1 MNKKNLL
8 ILFLSIVIVFTIA
21 ACKKEEPPLEETSP
35 PVVEEPVEELEEDEK
50 KEILDEYQKLVDDEK
65 PVEKLNEFIKE
76 NLSKVSQLEGN
87 TMLDGLESA
96 MKRELEDLRIE
107 LEELDTDFEL
117 VNIIDVDGYLKE
129 DKIDEIKNEK
139 LKEKVEEAHENYY
152 RILSREGSIE
162 PAIDYTKLMDFGDK
176 VSSEWKEYL
185 DLQSEELENPAYAD
199 GALLIT
205 FDELGER
212 ILKIENYLNRYI
224 NGPRQEVLLESY
236 QMHLTNY
243 YKGLP
248 NTPIAEYDTNLIF
261 ENVFKSYQNTAA
273 NEGYVTSSMIHEY
286 ISAIRDNNMIVDDS
300 IMKLADQY
308 IEESV
313 RVLREFK

>member
-1 MNKKNLL
+1 MKKKNLL
-8 ILFLSIVIVFTIA
+8 VLFLSIAMIFTIT
-21 ACKKEEPPLEETSP
+21 ACKKEETPAEEPSP
-35 PVVEEPVEELEEDEK
+35 PVVEEPVEEAEEDEK
-50 KEILDEYQKLVDDEK
+50 KVILEEYQKLVDGEK
-65 PVEKLNEFIKE
+65 SVEKLNEFIKE
-76 NLSKVSQLEGN
+76 NLPKVSQLEGN

-96 MKRELEDLRIE
+96 MKRELEDLRVE
-107 LEELDTDFEL
+107 LEDLDTDFEL

-129 DKIDEIKNEK
+129 DKIDEIKNED
-139 LKEKVEEAHENYY
+139 LKEKVEEAYENYY

-162 PAIDYTKLMDFGDK
+162 PVIDYTKLMDFGNK
-176 VSSEWKEYL
+176 VTSEWKEYL
-185 DLQSEELENPAYAD
+185 ELQSEELGNPAYAD

-224 NGPRQEVLLESY
+224 NGPRQEVLLENY
-236 QMHLTNY
+236 EMHLINY

-261 ENVFKSYQNTAA
+261 ENVFKSYQNIAA

-286 ISAIRDNNMIVDDS
+286 MIAIRDNNMLVDDS
-300 IMKLADQY
+300 IMNLADQY

>member
-1 MNKKNLL
+1 MKKKNLL
-8 ILFLSIVIVFTIA
+8 VLFLSIAMIFTIT
-21 ACKKEEPPLEETSP
+21 ACKKEETPAEEPSP
-35 PVVEEPVEELEEDEK
+35 PVVEEPVEEAEEDEK
-50 KEILDEYQKLVDDEK
+50 KVILEEYQKLVDGEK
-65 PVEKLNEFIKE
+65 SVEKLNEFIKE
-76 NLSKVSQLEGN
+76 NLPKVSQLEGN

-96 MKRELEDLRIE
+96 MKRELEDLRVE
-107 LEELDTDFEL
+107 LEDLDTDFEL

-129 DKIDEIKNEK
+129 DKIDEIKNED
-139 LKEKVEEAHENYY
+139 LKEKVEEAYENYY

-162 PAIDYTKLMDFGDK
+162 PVIDYTKLMDFGNK
-176 VSSEWKEYL
+176 VTSEWKEYL
-185 DLQSEELENPAYAD
+185 ELQSEELENPAYAD

-224 NGPRQEVLLESY
+224 NGPRQEVLLENY
-236 QMHLTNY
+236 EMHLINY

-261 ENVFKSYQNTAA
+261 ENVFKSYQNIAA

-286 ISAIRDNNMIVDDS
+286 MTAIRDNNMLVDDS
-300 IMKLADQY
+300 IMNLADQY